1 MEMTVIFIFSGVSV
15 ETSWNGLK
23 RELEME
29 KIKQVENYLS
39 LAFKEIRAIRQ
50 QLKDNGSR
58 EDNHKFVC

>member
-29 KIKQVENYLS
+29 KNK
-39 LAFKEIRAIRQ
+39 A
-50 QLKDNGSR
+50 SR
-58 EDNHKFVC
+58 ELFEPCFQRDQSNTATVEGQWVKGR